1 MPYLMTTVSD
11 VDAVS
16 PASHPGCHAVRSC
29 RFHHV
34 THEPVPSVLDPH
46 RLLYV
51 LWTWDEHSK
60 PARFEPL
67 VQYFEHLGRRCK
79 PERQRRT
86 ARMVG
91 LLSDFVRAH
100 ARSSSPEPVW
110 AAFPEALVGGT
121 EHLTG
126 PLRDLLWPPASPR
139 SARARLGLLNGF
151 LEWLGDR
158 AGSRTSLAPWID
170 PLLAARQAAH
180 RAKHATLPFR
190 AVSWGAHAR
199 GRAAAWGHKPVVHDR
214 DAVAFDEARL
224 EDLLF
229 FGFRRRGARAEDGE
243 LGLDLRDV
251 LITILLHAGGL
262 RSCEPFHLFVD
273 DVGVDPNDP
282 ESAEVRLYHPEEGWA
297 PAHAQAPRRRRDAVR
312 REEYLREWHGLVPRT
327 DGPSGQRAGWKHLR
341 LDRPAE
347 SYAVVR
353 WFPTEWG
360 RVFLRL
366 FGLYLNQ
373 QRPESVGHPYL
384 FVCDHGAQ
392 SGRPYTL
399 QSYRQAHAVA
409 VRRLG
414 LNVAKAL
421 GTTPH
426 AHRHAYGR
434 RLAAAKLPK
443 GTVQIAMHHRSPLSQ
458 EVYTQPT
465 LQQVAEGMEEHSK
478 RLRGRRGSVSALL
491 SHGGEA

>member
-1 MPYLMTTVSD
+1 MPYPLNTVSSAD
-11 VDAVS
+11 LVAPVQ
-16 PASHPGCHAVRSC
+16 G

-34 THEPVPSVLDPH
+34 THERVPSERDPH

-51 LWTWDEHSK
+51 LWTWDEHGP

-67 VQYFEHLGRRCK
+67 VRYFEHLGRRCR

-91 LLSDFVRAH
+91 LLHDFVRAH
-100 ARSSSPEPVW
+100 ARSGSEDPVW
-110 AAFPEALVGGT
+110 AAFPEALVSGT

-126 PLRDLLWPPASPR
+126 PLRDLRWSPASPP

-151 LEWLGDR
+151 LEWQGDR
-158 AGSRTSLAPWID
+158 VGSRTPWATWLD
-170 PLLAARQAAH
+170 PMLAARRAAH
-180 RAKHATLPFR
+180 RARHATVPFR
-190 AVSWGAHAR
+190 AVSADAHAR
-199 GRAAAWGHKPVVHDR
+199 GRAAAWGHAPVVHDR
-214 DAVAFDEARL
+214 DAVAFDEARF

-229 FGFRRRGARAEDGE
+229 VGFRQRGAKAEDGE
-243 LGLDLRDV
+243 PGLDLRDV
-251 LITILLHAGGL
+251 LITILLHGGGL

-273 DVGVDPNDP
+273 DVGEDPNDP
-282 ESAEVRLYHPEEGWA
+282 QSAEVRLYHPEDGWA
-297 PAHAQAPRRRRDAVR
+297 PDHAQGARRRRDAVR
-312 REEYLREWHGLVPRT
+312 REEYLREWHRLVPRT
-327 DGPSGQRAGWKHLR
+327 EGPSGQRAGWKHLR

-366 FGLYLNQ
+366 FRLYLNQ

-384 FVCDHGAQ
+384 FVCDRGPQ
-392 SGRPYTL
+392 RGRPYTL

-414 LNVAKAL
+414 LKVAKAL

-434 RLAAAKLPK
+434 RLAAAQLPK

-458 EVYTQPT
+458 DVYTQPT
-465 LQQVAEGMEEHSK
+465 LQQVAQGMQEQSK
-478 RLRGRRGSVSALL
+478 RLPGRLRGLPGPSQD
-491 SHGGEA
+491 GGEP